1 MLMKKLVLVLAAVS
15 AMSGLSSCN
24 GQTKVISSVNVKL
37 SENLEIVTVT
47 MNFAPN
53 IQMAY
58 QGNYDILSYGSVF
71 VNPYTANVEPFQAGF
86 ELNTAIVNDQ
96 NYVHLT
102 PTSVLPNGMN
112 IGLPNPVVEVK
123 KATPINSQFDLFA
136 YVDVLQANWLGAA
149 AMFNSVDP
157 KFFPP
162 GLSVSQVFKR
172 DNSGVP
178 TLEGYAYGP
187 VLDDAGKMVHA
198 PGVAVFANVKALISG
213 MAGGTTISL
222 KPTSTKIEL
231 IK

>member
-1 MLMKKLVLVLAAVS
+1 MMMKKLVMVLAAVFAIS
-15 AMSGLSSCN
+15 SLSGCN
-24 GQTKVISSVNVKL
+24 GQAKVISSVTVKL

-71 VNPYTANVEPFQAGF
+71 VNPYTTSEPFQAGF
-86 ELNTAIVNDQ
+86 DLNTAIVNDQ

-149 AMFNSVDP
+149 AMFNSIDP
-157 KFFPP
+157 KYFPP

-172 DNSGVP
+172 DNAGVP

-187 VLDDAGKMVHA
+187 VLDSNGVMVHA

-213 MAGGTTISL
+213 MAGGTSISL
-222 KPTSTKIEL
+222 KPTSTKVEM